1 MVINFKAREISRGV
15 RKLARTLVLIK
26 KKSTL
31 VGGNYIDVLHYL
43 VKHNQYCLALTRG
56 KTSKG
61 KGKRRR
67 RRRKGRSTSNKA
79 VMKITT
85 VLHLL

>member
-1 MVINFKAREISRGV
+1 
-15 RKLARTLVLIK
+15 
-26 KKSTL
+26 

-67 RRRKGRSTSNKA
+67 TRKGRSTSNKA
-79 VMKITT
+79 VLKITT